1 VDLVAGL
8 VDKTRAGFVAGGEGD
23 FAFHGLDL
31 LFVEEVAVF
40 VAELDL
46 LFGEG
51 AFGEDC
57 LLAGSGVDI
66 LLGVFGDWRGRANVG
81 LGSGCR
87 AGGGDVA
94 DCVFGVLE

>member
-8 VDKTRAGFVAGGEGD
+8 VDEARAGFVAGGEGD

-31 LFVEEVAVF
+31 LFVEEIAVL

-46 LFGEG
+46 FFGVG
-51 AFGEDC
+51 AFREDC
-57 LLAGSGVDI
+57 LLAGSGVDV
-66 LLGVFGDWRGRANVG
+66 LLGVFGDWWRRADVG
-81 LGSGCR
+81 LRSGCR

-94 DCVFGVLE
+94 DGVFGILG